1 MEKKV
6 MAIKTQEIPEQKI
19 LKNKDPES
27 KVYLLCIS
35 GKDGAEDS
43 WEFITGRT
51 ELYETIKNSIEFID
65 LQTSFV
71 VLEDHPL
78 NTRKSIVSF
87 MKYAERF
94 YNDNFDIEDYIR
106 GDWSES
112 EYQTDNEIDSTFN
125 MLGSDSRLS
134 MTDFMNGNITTS
146 SLEDDE

>member
-6 MAIKTQEIPEQKI
+6 MAVKTQEIPEQKI

-35 GKDGAEDS
+35 GKD
-43 WEFITGRT
+43 
-51 ELYETIKNSIEFID
+51 
-65 LQTSFV
+65 
-71 VLEDHPL
+71 
-78 NTRKSIVSF
+78 
-87 MKYAERF
+87 
-94 YNDNFDIEDYIR
+94 FDIEDYIR

>member
-1 MEKKV
+1 
-6 MAIKTQEIPEQKI
+6 
-19 LKNKDPES
+19 
-27 KVYLLCIS
+27 
-35 GKDGAEDS
+35 
-43 WEFITGRT
+43 
-51 ELYETIKNSIEFID
+51 
-65 LQTSFV
+65 
-71 VLEDHPL
+71 
-78 NTRKSIVSF
+78 